1 MTEKEAL
8 NLAMKLC
15 SKKEYASGDMLN
27 KLREWE
33 LTDES
38 AQKVISG
45 LIREKFIDDRRYARA
60 FVNDKLRFSK
70 WGKIKISYM
79 LRQKGIPAD
88 IISETLNS
96 IDTGNYE
103 EILYSELLKKAKTLK
118 AENDYEFRGK
128 LIQFATGRG
137 FEYEI
142 ASKLAEKLCR

>member
-60 FVNDKLRFSK
+60 FVNDKLRFAK

-118 AENDYEFRGK
+118 AENEYEFRGK

>member
-118 AENDYEFRGK
+118 AENEYEFRGK

-137 FEYEI
+137 FEYDI